1 MTKIISKK
9 ISVKASESNPLGKPP
24 PWDKTF
30 GIDREIRFCAIEYDD
45 ETEEGEESE
54 ILVVYD
60 SSLAGSNQN
69 FVNRQFPYIDMF
81 DHEGPVVINAMRDST
96 SVLLTNLTHNF

>member
-9 ISVKASESNPLGKPP
+9 ISVKASESKPLGKPP
-24 PWDKTF
+24 PGDKTF
-30 GIDREIRFCAIEYDD
+30 GIDTDIRFCAIEYGD

-60 SSLAGSNQN
+60 SSLAGSKQN
-69 FVNRQFPYIDMF
+69 LVKRKFPYIDTF
-81 DHEGPVVINAMRDST
+81 NHEVPVVISAMRD
-96 SVLLTNLTHNF
+96 LTVGVFDHL